1 MGEIKFKKFL
11 NHIEEEMHVDSIC
24 RYYQGIYDF
33 RVIQNA
39 KKTNIYS
46 LSKNVT
52 TLCIGILYDK
62 GLLSLDDDVAD
73 IFLMEYPSSISYR
86 GVTIEKVMMQVTG
99 IEKGFLDIDCDDF
112 SSYPSDDYLEVVFKF
127 GRKYQDFSHFVYSDS
142 NYYLLGRIAEK
153 KGNMPLDKMIEE
165 YILRPLDIENYDFQ
179 YCTKGHQ
186 MGATG
191 IFLDAKDVCKIA
203 SIFLNEG
210 MYNGKRI
217 VSKEYIDM
225 CMTPRVDADEKTA
238 YGYSIWIDKKSGI
251 RYGMGMLGQMFALI
265 SKEEIISFVS
275 YDLTSRTNI
284 LKELLLEKEDE

>member
-1 MGEIKFKKFL
+1 MGEIKFKTFL
-11 NHIEEEMHVDSIC
+11 NHIEEEMHVYSIC
-24 RYYQGIYDF
+24 RYYQGMYDF
-33 RVIQNA
+33 RVIQND

-52 TLCIGILYDK
+52 ALIIGILYDQ
-62 GLLSLDDDVAD
+62 GLLTLDDDVSE
-73 IFLMEYPSSISYR
+73 IFKDEYPLATSYK

-112 SSYPSDDYLEVVFKF
+112 SHYPSDDYLEVIFTF
-127 GRKYQDFSHFVYSDS
+127 GRKYQDFHHFIYSDS

-153 KGNMPLDKMIEE
+153 KGKMPLDQMIVQ
-165 YILRPLDIENYDFQ
+165 YILSPLGIENYQFQ

-191 IFLDAKDVCKIA
+191 IFLNAKDVCKIA
-203 SIFLNEG
+203 SLFLNEG
-210 MYNGKRI
+210 KFNGQRI

-225 CMTPRVDADEKTA
+225 CMEPRVDVDERTA

-251 RYGMGMLGQMFALI
+251 RYGVGMLGQMFALI

-275 YDLTSRTNI
+275 YDLTSKTNV
-284 LKELLLEKEDE
+284 LKELLLKKDEA